1 MAEMA
6 QSIAQHDAGWSHIF
20 QSDLDRIDQYSACG
34 CEVVVTDPIEDVPA
48 MRQDLEVD
56 RNALWERIRDL
67 SGHDLA
73 LDPAGTPPTS

>member
-1 MAEMA
+1 MA

-48 MRQDLEVD
+48 MRQDLE
-56 RNALWERIRDL
+56 
-67 SGHDLA
+67 ST
-73 LDPAGTPPTS
+73 GTHCGNGYATSTAMT